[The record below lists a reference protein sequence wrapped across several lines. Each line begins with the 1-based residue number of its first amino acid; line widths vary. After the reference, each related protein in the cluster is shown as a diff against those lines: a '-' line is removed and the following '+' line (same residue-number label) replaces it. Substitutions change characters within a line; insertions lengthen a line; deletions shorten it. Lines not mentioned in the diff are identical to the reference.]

1 VTGDREGP
9 REELQGL
16 EELTA
21 VQVAERLGLGK
32 HPEGGYYRETYRS
45 PVEVT
50 TDVGPRAL
58 ATVIL
63 YLLTAEEPS
72 RFHRLRFDE
81 VWSYHAGAPA
91 ELALLGEKVSFG
103 VLGVDIPQ
111 FLVPAGTWLGARVLH
126 EGQTDWGTGRAPER
140 RWTADRRCS
149 PELYWTLVG
158 CMVTP
163 GFSFHDFELGD
174 RKALA
179 LEYPQARKAIRA
191 LTAPSGTPTVR

>member
-1 VTGDREGP
+1 VTGHQEVP
-9 REELQGL
+9 KVALQGL

-21 VQVAERLGLGK
+21 AQVAERLGLTK

-45 PVEVT
+45 PLQVPTGE
-50 TDVGPRAL
+50 GPRAL

-72 RFHRLRFDE
+72 RFHRLRCDE
-81 VWSYHAGAPA
+81 VWFYHAGAPA
-91 ELALLGEKVSFG
+91 ELALLGEEVSFG
-103 VLGVDIPQ
+103 VLGADIPQ
-111 FLVPAGTWLGARVLH
+111 LLVPAWTWLGARVLH

-163 GFSFHDFELGD
+163 GFSFDDFELGD
-174 RKALA
+174 RRALA
-179 LEYPQARKAIRA
+179 LQYPQARKAIRG
-191 LTAPSGTPTVR
+191 LTAP